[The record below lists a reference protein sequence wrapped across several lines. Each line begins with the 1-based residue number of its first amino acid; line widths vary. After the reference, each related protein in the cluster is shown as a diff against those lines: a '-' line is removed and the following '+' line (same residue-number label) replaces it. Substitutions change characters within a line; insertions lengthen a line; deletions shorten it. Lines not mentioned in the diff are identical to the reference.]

1 MKRIVLIFMILMASV
16 SVLGGCVKNVPSID
30 HSGEIVIPEPKEE
43 DKKVIGFWIDEKDP
57 YKKRIFDGFMEAFNG
72 SGKDSIY
79 RVEMIKDKN
88 AALRSTVL
96 ITEHIHDAALAAFEG
111 KLIYIEDYT
120 GDDKGVTE
128 FFSRVREDMDK
139 RALVT
144 YKTVT
149 LRSEGM
155 NALYRRLQQMT
166 DLVLS
171 DEEELKA
178 LFLQEGEAG
187 YHVIL
192 GEEETLKRVEEF
204 VLENGIQQ
212 KVSLSVTGYGSFTEK
227 EIRRNLV
234 FIALISD
241 GFEIGK
247 TIASDVEEL
256 GIDMPG
262 APLLMIGRD
271 ELDDPEIRKVLE
283 PYLD

>member
-1 MKRIVLIFMILMASV
+1 M
-16 SVLGGCVKNVPSID
+16 
-30 HSGEIVIPEPKEE
+30 
-43 DKKVIGFWIDEKDP
+43 
-57 YKKRIFDGFMEAFNG
+57 
-72 SGKDSIY
+72 
-79 RVEMIKDKN
+79 
-88 AALRSTVL
+88 RSTVL

-149 LRSEGM
+149 LRSEGT